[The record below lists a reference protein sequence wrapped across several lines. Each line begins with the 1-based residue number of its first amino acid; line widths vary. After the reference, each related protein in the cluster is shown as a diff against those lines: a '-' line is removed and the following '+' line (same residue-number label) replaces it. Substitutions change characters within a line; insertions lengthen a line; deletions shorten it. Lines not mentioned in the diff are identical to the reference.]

1 MILGKKCKYLNLKIK
16 QVKVLYIFWRETGY
30 VFFRKRSTFRSTSYF
45 SNSFVISSSFD
56 KETSMYLNASR
67 EMRIA

>member
-30 VFFRKRSTFRSTSYF
+30 VFLERDLHLDRPP
-45 SNSFVISSSFD
+45 ISP
-56 KETSMYLNASR
+56 TLL
-67 EMRIA
+67 